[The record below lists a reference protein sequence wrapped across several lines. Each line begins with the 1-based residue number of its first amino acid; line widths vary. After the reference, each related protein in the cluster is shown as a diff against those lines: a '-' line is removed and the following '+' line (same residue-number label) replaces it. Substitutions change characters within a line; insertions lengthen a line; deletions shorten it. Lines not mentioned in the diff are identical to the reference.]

1 MSRHLWYKG
10 DMSKHRLPIP
20 ETFPPYV
27 VGSVSDVE
35 TWRALDGDVK
45 VPCDVV
51 ELRVDAF
58 PAGIGAGVFAQA
70 RCERP
75 VLVTVRHESEG
86 GLRPM
91 REVERETLA
100 SYLLPIASALDWE
113 IARMHE
119 ATDLLLAAKEDG
131 VTLIASAHDFHKTPS
146 LAELREKEQF
156 ARSMGADIVKFAF
169 RLNSYEDIQVGIDL
183 LRGATGPMAVM
194 GMGPLGAASRL
205 LYAQHGSKLVYGYL
219 GETPTAPGQWSA
231 ELCLNALGSLTPVE

>member
-1 MSRHLWYKG
+1 
-10 DMSKHRLPIP
+10 MSKRRLPIP
-20 ETFPPYV
+20 AVFPPYV
-27 VGSVSDVE
+27 VGSVSDMQ
-35 TWRALDGDVK
+35 TWSALDGDAK

-51 ELRVDAF
+51 ELRVDAM
-58 PAGIGAGVFAQA
+58 PAGIGAGTLLQPQVM
-70 RCERP
+70 RP

-91 REVERETLA
+91 RETERETLA
-100 SYLLPIASALDWE
+100 SFLLPLASALDWE

-146 LAELREKEQF
+146 LDELREKEQF
-156 ARSMGADIVKFAF
+156 ARAMGADIVKFAF
-169 RLNSYEDIQVGIDL
+169 RLNSYEDMQIGIDL
-183 LRGATGPMAVM
+183 LRGAAGPMAVM

-231 ELCLNALGSLTPVE
+231 ELCLNALGSLTPAE

>member
-1 MSRHLWYKG
+1 
-10 DMSKHRLPIP
+10 MSKRRLPIP
-20 ETFPPYV
+20 AVFPPYV
-27 VGSVSDVE
+27 VGSVSDMQ
-35 TWRALDGDVK
+35 TWSALDGDAK

-51 ELRVDAF
+51 ELRVDAM
-58 PAGIGAGVFAQA
+58 PAGIGAGMLLQPQVM
-70 RCERP
+70 RP

-91 REVERETLA
+91 RETERETLA
-100 SYLLPIASALDWE
+100 SFLLPLASALDWE

-146 LAELREKEQF
+146 LDELREKEQF
-156 ARSMGADIVKFAF
+156 ARAMGADIVKFAF
-169 RLNSYEDIQVGIDL
+169 RLNSYEDMQIGIDL

-231 ELCLNALGSLTPVE
+231 ELCLNALGSLTPAE

>member
-1 MSRHLWYKG
+1 
-10 DMSKHRLPIP
+10 MSKHRLPVSA
-20 ETFPPYV
+20 TFPPYV
-27 VGSVSDVE
+27 VGSVSDVA

-58 PAGIGAGVFAQA
+58 PAGVGAGVYSQTHCA
-70 RCERP
+70 RP

-131 VTLIASAHDFHKTPS
+131 
-146 LAELREKEQF
+146 
-156 ARSMGADIVKFAF
+156 
-169 RLNSYEDIQVGIDL
+169 VGIDL

-231 ELCLNALGSLTPVE
+231 ELCLNALVSLTPAE